1 MKQIFWAFA
10 MVVVA
15 AVAWACGNANTKAAA
30 AAEDDAN
37 KYINV
42 VTKDLQGKT
51 TSLEDV
57 VENGKNKYVLLDF
70 WASWCGPCMGEM
82 PHLKKAYEAY
92 HDKGFE
98 IFAVSFDNS
107 VEDCSRAVVRVD
119 LPWIHTMGNDKAAND
134 YGVNSIPSNFLI
146 DCKSGKIIASN
157 LRGEAVAEKL
167 AELLD

>member
-1 MKQIFWAFA
+1 MKKIFWALA
-10 MVVVA
+10 IVVVA
-15 AVAWACGNANTKAAA
+15 AAVCACGNANTKAATA
-30 AAEDDAN
+30 DDAD

-51 TSLEDV
+51 TSLENV

-92 HDKGFE
+92 HHKGFE
-98 IFAVSFDNS
+98 IYGVSFDNS
-107 VEDCSRAVVRVD
+107 AEDCSRAVVRVD

-146 DCKSGKIIASN
+146 DCKSGKIIALN